1 MKNND
6 MRSML
11 RIMRE
16 FKQSTTSLIK
26 EEDSQLDETT
36 LNSIKEL
43 FIESIIV
50 ENIFITENKKELTV
64 DGEILSL
71 NIRFNMVIKPSI
83 NQSDC
88 TVDFRN
94 MVETSTVFNVDLDFV
109 ESLNEISKLYDI
121 FKELHNY
128 TIKNNVLE
136 IEDTN
141 NDQD

>member
-94 MVETSTVFNVDLDFV
+94 MVENSTVFNVDLDFV